1 MDPLYVVGLEGMWG
15 CLIFAILLPIFQNIE
30 CTGELCHNGRL
41 EDSLMAIDD
50 FKNHPILLAQSLCN
64 ILSIAGFNTTGVMI
78 TKYASAAQRSTID
91 TCRTMI
97 IWTVFLL
104 LGKEKFLAGQ
114 LVGFAI
120 LLFGTLVYN
129 EIIEV
134 PIEFMNYNTKANIEI
149 REAKRA

>member
-1 MDPLYVVGLEGMWG
+1 
-15 CLIFAILLPIFQNIE
+15 
-30 CTGELCHNGRL
+30 
-41 EDSLMAIDD
+41 MAIDS
-50 FKNHPILLAQSLCN
+50 FKNHPILVAQSLCN
-64 ILSIAGFNTTGVMI
+64 IFTIAGFNVTGVMI

-91 TCRTMI
+91 TCRTLV
-97 IWTVFLL
+97 IWTVFLC

-134 PIEFMNYNTKANIEI
+134 PLNFMNYNTVRNIELRKEETKALTNI
-149 REAKRA
+149 KGEDGLKGKHAETLGGSTEET

>member
-1 MDPLYVVGLEGMWG
+1 
-15 CLIFAILLPIFQNIE
+15 
-30 CTGELCHNGRL
+30 
-41 EDSLMAIDD
+41 MAIND
-50 FKNHPILLAQSLCN
+50 FRNNPILLAQSCCN
-64 ILSIAGFNTTGVMI
+64 IFTIAGFNVTGVMI

-91 TCRTMI
+91 TCRTMV
-97 IWTVFLL
+97 IWGVFLM

-134 PIEFMNYNTKANIEI
+134 PIEFMNYYTKANIEE
-149 REAKRA
+149 REK

>member
-1 MDPLYVVGLEGMWG
+1 
-15 CLIFAILLPIFQNIE
+15 
-30 CTGELCHNGRL
+30 
-41 EDSLMAIDD
+41 MAIQA
-50 FKNHPILLAQSLCN
+50 FQNHPILIAQSLCD
-64 ILSIAGFNTTGVMI
+64 IFTIAGFNVTGVMI

-91 TCRTMI
+91 TCRTMV
-97 IWTVFLL
+97 IWAVFLL

-134 PIEFMNYNTKANIEI
+134 PIKFMNYYTKANIET
-149 REAKRA
+149 REAKRKLE